1 MVFDN
6 NISWLSTNCLRP
18 HFRMFVLKRT
28 DVRADVNTSN
38 KVSDSNPTQVL
49 TVTLKT
55 TSRPPCFC
63 PPLQRCITNY
73 TGFRN
78 KKTRYFV
85 AGYKQSSKYVVF
97 FHYRFWNEEQQ
108 KIMTTEIGKTLKVL
122 GCNPQDQN
130 KDAKV
135 AQLGCKHQTDFH
147 F

>member
-63 PPLQRCITNY
+63 PPLIEMHYKLHWFQEQK
-73 TGFRN
+73 N
-78 KKTRYFV
+78 KIFCGR
-85 AGYKQSSKYVVF
+85 
-97 FHYRFWNEEQQ
+97 
-108 KIMTTEIGKTLKVL
+108 L
-122 GCNPQDQN
+122 
-130 KDAKV
+130 
-135 AQLGCKHQTDFH
+135 
-147 F
+147 